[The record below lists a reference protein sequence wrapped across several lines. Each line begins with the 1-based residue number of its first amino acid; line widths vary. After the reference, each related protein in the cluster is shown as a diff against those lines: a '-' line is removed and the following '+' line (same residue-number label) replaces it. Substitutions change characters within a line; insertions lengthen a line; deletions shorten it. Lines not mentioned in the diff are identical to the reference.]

1 MKRFIA
7 ALTLRILALVAC
19 VVPAV
24 IAIFQQFP
32 VIVQSTEK
40 KVSAIALLLLLIA
53 IIPLKRVLQ
62 DLFRSPSAW
71 MIWLVIYV
79 IFKVLSS
86 LSESICAVAIVA
98 VPFSVL
104 GALLFSLARWIDQS
118 TLMATMQA
126 ILKSK
131 GGNP

>member
-79 IFKVLSS
+79 IFKVLGS

-104 GALLFSLARWIDQS
+104 GALLFSLARWIDHS
-118 TLMATMQA
+118 TMMATIQA
-126 ILKSK
+126 ILKGK